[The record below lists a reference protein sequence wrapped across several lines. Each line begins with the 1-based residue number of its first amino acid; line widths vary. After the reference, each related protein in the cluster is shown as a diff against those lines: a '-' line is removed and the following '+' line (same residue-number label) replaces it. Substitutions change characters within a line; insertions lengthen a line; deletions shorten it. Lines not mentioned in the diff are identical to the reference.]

1 MPVLTH
7 HTFGLD
13 LLLKTA
19 TADELTSAI
28 RNVAAGDAVLAPRA
42 ARALIGEFVQ
52 RAPKPTEPMGL
63 SELTDREREVLALL
77 GTGLSNAELS
87 RELGVGAPTVKS
99 HVSRVLSKL
108 HLTSRVQA
116 AILARELEL

>member
-1 MPVLTH
+1 MH
-7 HTFGLD
+7 RD
-13 LLLKTA
+13 M
-19 TADELTSAI
+19 DETI
-28 RNVAAGDAVLAPRA
+28 QGWPY
-42 ARALIGEFVQ
+42 
-52 RAPKPTEPMGL
+52 EPQPG
-63 SELTDREREVLALL
+63 EVLALL
-77 GTGLSNAELS
+77 GTGMSNAELS

>member
-1 MPVLTH
+1 M
-7 HTFGLD
+7 
-13 LLLKTA
+13 
-19 TADELTSAI
+19 
-28 RNVAAGDAVLAPRA
+28 
-42 ARALIGEFVQ
+42 
-52 RAPKPTEPMGL
+52 
-63 SELTDREREVLALL
+63 
-77 GTGLSNAELS
+77 SNAELS